1 MKVHY
6 INILLFAHALNI
18 LVNTHKKPYI
28 TPKIPTTRLLCECE
42 LYTPANYD
50 NDPEMKSVMDNFNK
64 QTQQRFHE
72 YDERMKK
79 SSNYDNDTEMK
90 SVKENFDRRT
100 SQRLRKYNERMQD
113 KRQKRKEQRDK
124 NIQKIIEEDKR
135 EKSLAEKV
143 EKGCLRCGCALGGV
157 AASVGVFGGLGVY
170 GSEMAAATVAAK
182 ACGY

>member
-1 MKVHY
+1 M
-6 INILLFAHALNI
+6 LS
-18 LVNTHKKPYI
+18 
-28 TPKIPTTRLLCECE
+28 ECDIE
-42 LYTPANYD
+42 
-50 NDPEMKSVMDNFNK
+50 
-64 QTQQRFHE
+64 
-72 YDERMKK
+72 

-182 ACGY
+182 AAGIKAGLEEGFG